1 MNLIRP
7 TLSLFCLL
15 AVITGAAYP
24 LLTTSLSLWAFP
36 DTAGGSLIVRD
47 GQLRGSALIGQ
58 HFTWANYFH
67 GRPSATVGTPY
78 NPLAS
83 SGSNLAVS
91 NPAQDEAIKQRVA
104 DLRAA
109 NPQAGGPVPVEL
121 VTASGSG
128 LDPQIS
134 PQAALWQALRVAS
147 ARHLS
152 ASDVRRLVDEHTQP
166 PRPDILGEPVVN
178 VLALNMA
185 LDDMQKNSTQKRE

>member
-15 AVITGAAYP
+15 SIITGAAYP
-24 LLTTSLSLWAFP
+24 LLTTSLSQWAFP
-36 DTAGGSLIVRD
+36 DTASGSLIVRD

-58 HFTWANYFH
+58 HFTQPDYFH
-67 GRPSATVGTPY
+67 GRPSATADTPY

-83 SGSNLAVS
+83 SGSNLAAS

-109 NPQAGGPVPVEL
+109 NPQASGPVPVEL

-134 PQAALWQALRVAS
+134 PQAALWQAPRVAS

-152 ASDVRRLVDEHTQP
+152 EDAVRRLVNKHTQT
-166 PRPDILGEPVVN
+166 PRLYFLGEPVVN

-185 LDDMQKNSTQKRE
+185 LDELQKNRP

>member
-15 AVITGAAYP
+15 AIITGAAYP
-24 LLTTSLSLWAFP
+24 LLTTSLSQWAFP
-36 DTAGGSLIVRD
+36 NTAGGSLIVRD

-58 HFTWANYFH
+58 HFTRPDYFH
-67 GRPSATVGTPY
+67 GRPSATADTPY
-78 NPLAS
+78 NPQAS
-83 SGSNLAVS
+83 SGSNLAAS
-91 NPAQDEAIKQRVA
+91 NPAQDEAVKQRVA

-109 NPQAGGPVPVEL
+109 NPQASGLVPVEL

-128 LDPQIS
+128 LDPHIS
-134 PQAALWQALRVAS
+134 PQAALWQAPRVAS

-152 ASDVRRLVDEHTQP
+152 EGDVRRLVDKHTQQ
-166 PRPDILGEPVVN
+166 PRPDFLGEPVVN

-185 LDDMQKNSTQKRE
+185 LDELQKNRP

>member
-15 AVITGAAYP
+15 SIVTGAAYP
-24 LLTTSLSLWAFP
+24 LLTTSLSQWAFP
-36 DTAGGSLIVRD
+36 DTASGSLIVRD

-58 HFTWANYFH
+58 HFTRPDYFH
-67 GRPSATVGTPY
+67 GRPSATADTPY

-83 SGSNLAVS
+83 SGSNLAAS

-109 NPQAGGPVPVEL
+109 NPQASGPVPVEL

-128 LDPQIS
+128 LDPHIS
-134 PQAALWQALRVAS
+134 PQAALWQAPRVAS

-152 ASDVRRLVDEHTQP
+152 ESDLRRLVDEHTQP
-166 PRPDILGEPVVN
+166 PRLYFLGEPVVN

-185 LDDMQKNSTQKRE
+185 LDELQKKRP

>member
-15 AVITGAAYP
+15 SIITGAAYP
-24 LLTTSLSLWAFP
+24 LLTTSLSQWAFP
-36 DTAGGSLIVRD
+36 DTASGSLIVRD

-58 HFTWANYFH
+58 HFTQPDYFH
-67 GRPSATVGTPY
+67 GRPSATADTPY

-83 SGSNLAVS
+83 SGSNLAAS

-109 NPQAGGPVPVEL
+109 NPQASGPVPVEL

-134 PQAALWQALRVAS
+134 PQAALWQAPRVAS

-152 ASDVRRLVDEHTQP
+152 EDAVRRLVNKHTQT
-166 PRPDILGEPVVN
+166 PRLYFLGESVIN

-185 LDDMQKNSTQKRE
+185 LDELQKNRP